1 MVRQDGGYRVVWHP
15 EVRPRHAR
23 ERKNKVSVG
32 VAVGV
37 AVAVVVG
44 VVVAVVG
51 GDVVGVAVGVAVGM
65 TEDLVSLLRDPARFS
80 HAIVK
85 RGEAWADAESAAA
98 LLEETRK
105 SVLASQMV
113 GHGDIPV
120 SKAEMH
126 ALASPVYRQHVE
138 AMVEARRAANKARV
152 AYDGARAMMELAR
165 SAEATRRI
173 EMGIR

>member
-1 MVRQDGGYRVVWHP
+1 MV
-15 EVRPRHAR
+15 
-23 ERKNKVSVG
+23 
-32 VAVGV
+32 
-37 AVAVVVG
+37 VAVVVAVVVVVGVGVG
-44 VVVAVVG
+44 VVVAVV
-51 GDVVGVAVGVAVGM
+51 VVVAVGVAVVVVVVVVVGM
-65 TEDLVSLLRDPARFS
+65 TEDLVSLLRDPARFA